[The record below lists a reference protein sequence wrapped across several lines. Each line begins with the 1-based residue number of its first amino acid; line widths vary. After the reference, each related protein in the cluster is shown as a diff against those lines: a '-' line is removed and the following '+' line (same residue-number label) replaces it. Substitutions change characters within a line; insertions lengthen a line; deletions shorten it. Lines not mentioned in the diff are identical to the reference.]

1 MIDVNSIIEWQK
13 FNCYEFV
20 ESSHQYYYN
29 NIPVKYSVTQFL
41 SRFSEPFDSEG
52 ISKKYADK
60 HGLNQQ
66 DVLDEWKKKGQIS
79 TTSGTIIHSFLENA
93 KRGKTFDIDFREA
106 DSLGIREEVEERV
119 KILLPQARQF
129 HEDTLNKL
137 FPIQLEYT
145 VGIEHYIAGNIDMV
159 CWNKRANEFQI
170 WDYKNVKSIDV
181 KPGYFSKWCCYPFN
195 KERDTNFI
203 HYSMQLN
210 TYKEILERTLD
221 VKIGSCYLVQFN
233 YTDENANFEI
243 FPCRDLQKEC
253 AIALDELV
261 KEEKLREPK

>member
-1 MIDVNSIIEWQK
+1 MDINSLLLWHK
-13 FNCYEFV
+13 FNDYMFIEKT
-20 ESSHQYYYN
+20 HQYFWK

-41 SRFSEPFDSEG
+41 SRFSEPFDSET
-52 ISKKYADK
+52 ISKRYADK

-66 DVLDEWKKKGQIS
+66 DVLNEWKKKGDIS
-79 TTSGTIIHSFLENA
+79 TTSGTIIHTYLENA
-93 KRGKTFDIDFREA
+93 KRGKTFDIDFSEA
-106 DSLGIREEVEERV
+106 DKLGIRKEVEKRV
-119 KILLPQARQF
+119 EILLPQAKEF
-129 HEDTLNKL
+129 HRDTLNRL

-145 VGIEHYIAGNIDMV
+145 VGLEYYIAGNIDML
-159 CWNKRANEFQI
+159 CWNESAQEFQI
-170 WDYKNVKSIDV
+170 WDYKNVKSIDI
-181 KPGYFSKWCCYPFN
+181 KPSCWDTYCFYPFQE
-195 KERDTNFI
+195 ERNTNFI

-261 KEEKLREPK
+261 KEEKLRE

>member
-1 MIDVNSIIEWQK
+1 M
-13 FNCYEFV
+13 
-20 ESSHQYYYN
+20 
-29 NIPVKYSVTQFL
+29 PVRYSVTQFL
-41 SRFSEPFDSEG
+41 SRFSEPFDSET
-52 ISKKYADK
+52 ISKKFAKK

-66 DVLDEWKKKGQIS
+66 DVLYEWKKKGDIS

-93 KRGKTFDIDFREA
+93 KRGKTFDIDFSVA
-106 DSLGIREEVEERV
+106 DKLGIRKEVEERV

-170 WDYKNVKSIDV
+170 WDYKNVKSIDIT
-181 KPGYFSKWCCYPFN
+181 PGYFSRWCYYPFN

-210 TYKEILERTLD
+210 IYKEILERTLD

-233 YTDENANFEI
+233 YADKNANFEI

-253 AIALDELV
+253 GIALDELV
-261 KEEKLREPK
+261 KEEKLREQK